1 MDIYANFMSLIS
13 ALFGLALVLAGGLL
27 WPWGITELA
36 WASVSVSV
44 SSVVM
49 LKAFGTVVLTG
60 YGARRFFNALG

>member
-36 WASVSVSV
+36 WASVS
-44 SSVVM
+44 SVVM